1 MFLGFARVTFC
12 KIPPPLE
19 SKKLSAD
26 APVSIRVTGA
36 FGNAV
41 DGAVA
46 FGPITDG
53 SKG

>member
-1 MFLGFARVTFC
+1 MCCSKMVEFDQS
-12 KIPPPLE
+12 E
-19 SKKLSAD
+19 SDITPTAPAD
-26 APVSIRVTGA
+26 APVSIRLTGA

-46 FGPITDG
+46 FGPKADG